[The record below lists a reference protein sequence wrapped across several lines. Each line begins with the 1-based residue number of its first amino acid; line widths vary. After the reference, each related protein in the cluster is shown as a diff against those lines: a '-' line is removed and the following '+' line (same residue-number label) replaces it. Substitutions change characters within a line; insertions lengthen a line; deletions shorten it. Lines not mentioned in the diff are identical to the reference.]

1 MGRKPLLMGF
11 LIFLGIGLFLFFT
24 VYVAT
29 WMVEDGSLNKGD
41 RIALVR
47 IEGVILDAKDIIEE
61 MIRHE
66 ENPSIKAILLRID
79 SPGGAVVP
87 SQEIYD
93 QVKRIRTESKKK
105 VVVSM
110 GTVAASGGYYIA
122 SASDRIV
129 ANPGTLTGSI
139 GVIMEMANMA
149 GLFEKIGVESV
160 VVKSGAH
167 KDLAS
172 PFRKMGAE
180 ERKILQNVLDDVH
193 NQFIEAVSEGRGMEL
208 DRVRHLADGRV
219 FTGRQARELG
229 LVDEL
234 GDLEDTIRLTAEM
247 VGIKG
252 KPQIVETKK
261 RFSILDLLRNQWLDS
276 LPHSLSPRG
285 RTISLQYLL
294 AF

>member
-11 LIFLGIGLFLFFT
+11 LIFLGIGLLLFFT

-29 WMVEDGSLNKGD
+29 WMLEDGSMSDG

-47 IEGVILDAKDIIEE
+47 IEGVILDAKDIIDELIRYEE
-61 MIRHE
+61 T
-66 ENPSIKAILLRID
+66 PSVKAIVLRID

-87 SQEIYD
+87 SQEIYN
-93 QVKRIRTESKKK
+93 QVKRIRTKSQKK

-139 GVIMEMANMA
+139 GVIMELANVA

-160 VVKSGAH
+160 VVKSGAY

-180 ERKILQNVLDDVH
+180 EREILQNVLDDVH
-193 NQFIEAVSEGRGMEL
+193 NQFIEAVSEGRGMKL
-208 DRVRHLADGRV
+208 GQVRHLADGRV
-219 FTGRQARELG
+219 FTGRQAMKLG

-234 GDLEDTIRLTAEM
+234 GDLEDAIRLTAEM

-252 KPQIVETKK
+252 KPKIVETKK
-261 RFSILDLLRNQWLDS
+261 GFSILDLLRNQWLGS
-276 LPHSLSPRG
+276 LHYSLSPRG
-285 RTISLQYLL
+285 RTVSLQYLL

>member
-11 LIFLGIGLFLFFT
+11 LIFLGIGLLLFFT

-29 WMVEDGSLNKGD
+29 WMLEDGSMSDG

-47 IEGVILDAKDIIEE
+47 IEGVILDAKDIIDELIRYEE
-61 MIRHE
+61 T
-66 ENPSIKAILLRID
+66 PSVKAIVLRID

-87 SQEIYD
+87 SQEIYN
-93 QVKRIRTESKKK
+93 QVKRIRTKSQKK

-139 GVIMEMANMA
+139 GVIMELANVA

-160 VVKSGAH
+160 VVKSGAY

-180 ERKILQNVLDDVH
+180 EREILQNVLDDVH
-193 NQFIEAVSEGRGMEL
+193 NQFIEAVSEGRGMKL
-208 DRVRHLADGRV
+208 GQVRHLADGRV
-219 FTGRQARELG
+219 FTGRQAMKLG

-234 GDLEDTIRLTAEM
+234 GDLEDAIRLTAEM

-252 KPQIVETKK
+252 KPKIVETKK
-261 RFSILDLLRNQWLDS
+261 GFSILDLLRNQWLGS
-276 LPHSLSPRG
+276 LPYSLSPRG
-285 RTISLQYLL
+285 RTVSLQYLL